1 MKIEMRRLMW
11 CGLLG
16 ALALMPQALHA
27 QATACANAIPAPTDG
42 RGGEHIVYSI
52 PASTTH
58 WFTVQG
64 FAGNSYS
71 VEIFD
76 PFDSGANVPLPTIFK
91 LSAFNTGT
99 CTGTAFATTD
109 TTFVA
114 PGIDNLNFGPLAGR
128 RVSFTAAATDD
139 YLIQITSGSSGFVYT
154 INASETTLFST
165 RWSTFSGFFT
175 SYGFT
180 NTTDVA
186 ISVTLKLIDTAGTV
200 VATFTQSVPAGR
212 VIYTT
217 TNAMG
222 VAANDTGSA
231 FLTHNGPPGGILA
244 DAILANFGT
253 SPPTTLVSKF
263 EGRHAGH

>member
-27 QATACANAIPAPTDG
+27 QATACGNAIPAPTDG
-42 RGGEHIVYSI
+42 RGAEHTVYSI

-71 VEIFD
+71 VEVFD
-76 PFDSGANVPLPTIFK
+76 PFDSGANLPLPTIFK

-99 CTGTAFATTD
+99 CTGTAFTTTD
-109 TTFVA
+109 TTFHA
-114 PGIDNLNFGPLAGR
+114 PGIDNLNFGNFAGR
-128 RVSFTAAATDD
+128 RVSFTVAAKDD
-139 YLIQITSGSSGFVYT
+139 YLIAITSGGTGFFYT
-154 INASETTLFST
+154 LTATETTLFST

-180 NTTDVA
+180 NTTDTA
-186 ISVTLKLIDTAGTV
+186 ISVTLTLTNTAGTP
-200 VATFTQSVPAGR
+200 VATSTQSVPAGR

-217 TNAMG
+217 TSALG
-222 VAANDTGSA
+222 VAVNDSGSA
-231 FLTHNGPPGGILA
+231 SLTHNGPPGAILA